1 MNDTHDPNVIIG
13 AWLDE
18 GPIELPESTRRAIT
32 TSVRTIDQRRGFTLP
47 WSTRRVTSWF
57 GPALVA
63 AAVVAAV
70 AGVYLLAPFGR
81 SPSVGPPVGSP
92 LASEAPPATPPPAAV
107 GRIAFTRYDADIGPF
122 GENLGSFVVNADGTG
137 EQRLD
142 LPVASDGV
150 VWSPD
155 GTRILLNNAAGD
167 GGRVLPAVANADGSD
182 AQVLGFDGP
191 FGDVRCAAW
200 TPDGQ
205 RLLCSVDARGDPNI
219 AGIYSVAADGSDQPG
234 QRLTTDSSVVVNGS
248 ISKCSVQDIPG
259 DFSPDGTQ
267 FVFVR
272 MLCGG
277 GEDPAAGQTAEI
289 RVGTVGEE
297 ETTQVAIPGI
307 AHPLLPG
314 AHWSPD
320 GQWIVFGG
328 SSHLLYRVRPD
339 GTDRQTIPVVS
350 PSLDAFLYRPD
361 WSPDGSRI
369 VFSMQAQSGG
379 ETELYSVAADGSDL
393 QRITQ
398 RPGAEDYASWGPP
411 SP

>member
-1 MNDTHDPNVIIG
+1 MNDTRDPSVIIG

-18 GPIELPESTRRAIT
+18 GPTDLPESTRRAIT
-32 TSVRTIDQRRGFTLP
+32 TSVRTIEQRRGFTLP
-47 WSTRRVTSWF
+47 WSTRPVASWF
-57 GPALVA
+57 GPALVS
-63 AAVVAAV
+63 AAVVLAV
-70 AGVYLLAPFGR
+70 AGIYVLAPLGR
-81 SPSVGPPVGSP
+81 SSSVGPPVGSP
-92 LASEAPPATPPPAAV
+92 TASEEPPATAPPAAV
-107 GRIAFTRYDADIGPF
+107 GRVAFTRYDADIGPF
-122 GENLGSFVVNADGTG
+122 GENLGSFIVNADGTG

-142 LPVASDGV
+142 LPVTSDGV

-155 GTRILLNNAAGD
+155 GTRILLNAAVVD
-167 GGRVLPAVANADGSD
+167 GGRVLPAVANTDGSD
-182 AQVLGFDGP
+182 VQVQDFDGS

-205 RLLCSVDARGDPNI
+205 RLLCSVDARGDPNL

-234 QRLTTDSSVVVNGS
+234 QRLTTDSSADVKGS
-248 ISKCSVQDIPG
+248 ISECSGQDVPG

-272 MLCGG
+272 VSCGG
-277 GEDPAAGQTAEI
+277 GKDPAGGQTAVI
-289 RVGTVGEE
+289 RVGTVGRE
-297 ETTQVAIPGI
+297 ETTQLAIPGI
-307 AHPLLPG
+307 AHSLLPG

-320 GQWIVFGG
+320 GQWILFGG

-339 GTDRQTIPVVS
+339 GTDRQTIPVAT
-350 PSLDAFLYRPD
+350 PSLDAFMYRPD

-411 SP
+411 AP